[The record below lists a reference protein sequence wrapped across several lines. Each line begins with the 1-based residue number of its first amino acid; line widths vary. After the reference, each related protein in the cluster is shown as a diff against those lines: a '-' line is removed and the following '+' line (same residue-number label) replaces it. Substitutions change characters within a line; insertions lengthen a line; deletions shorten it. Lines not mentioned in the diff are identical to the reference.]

1 MGTDETLPGAG
12 VNEMSFYTGVL
23 HAVNWAADVICP
35 ILGVFFLC
43 AALYFYGQA
52 HSRYTHYWYS
62 AWGMFLIPGFMRL
75 LEAFT
80 GKTQPGDPDS
90 YYVALYSAGNWLAN
104 VILPM
109 NAVVQIAKAI
119 GAGSGIFS
127 RTGHI
132 RVWGPVHHLFLGM
145 MSLCLSS
152 IVHLM
157 LYFIQTGAGGIH

>member
-1 MGTDETLPGAG
+1 M
-12 VNEMSFYTGVL
+12 NFYTGVL

-52 HSRYTHYWYS
+52 HSRYTHYWYG

-75 LEAFT
+75 LEAFA

-90 YYVALYSAGNWLAN
+90 YYVALYSAANWLAN

-132 RVWGPVHHLFLGM
+132 RVWGPVHHVFLGM

-157 LYFIQTGAGGIH
+157 LHFIQAGAEGLH

>member
-1 MGTDETLPGAG
+1 M
-12 VNEMSFYTGVL
+12 NFYTGVL

-52 HSRYTHYWYS
+52 HSRYTHYWYG

-75 LEAFT
+75 LEAFA

-90 YYVALYSAGNWLAN
+90 YYVALYSAANWLAN

-132 RVWGPVHHLFLGM
+132 RVWGPVHHVFLGM

-157 LYFIQTGAGGIH
+157 LHFIQAGAGGLH

>member
-1 MGTDETLPGAG
+1 MGPDEELFRAF
-12 VNEMSFYTGVL
+12 VKHMNFYTGLL
-23 HAVNWAADVICP
+23 HAVNWAANVICP
-35 ILGVFFLC
+35 ILGLFFLC

-52 HSRYTHYWYS
+52 HSRYTHYWYG

-75 LEAFT
+75 LEAFA
-80 GKTQPGDPDS
+80 GKTQPNDPDS

-109 NAVVQIAKAI
+109 NACVQLAKAI

-132 RVWGPVHHLFLGM
+132 RVWGPIHHVFIGL
-145 MSLCLSS
+145 MSLCLSG
-152 IVHLM
+152 IVHLI
-157 LYFIQTGAGGIH
+157 LHFIKAGEAGVY

>member
-1 MGTDETLPGAG
+1 M
-12 VNEMSFYTGVL
+12 NFYTGVL

-52 HSRYTHYWYS
+52 HSRYTHYWYG

-75 LEAFT
+75 LEAFA

-90 YYVALYSAGNWLAN
+90 YYVALYSAANWLAN

-119 GAGSGIFS
+119 GAGSGVFS

-132 RVWGPVHHLFLGM
+132 RVWGPIHHLFLGM
-145 MSLCLSS
+145 MSLCVSS

-157 LYFIQTGAGGIH
+157 LHFIQAGAGGLH